1 MHLITKTSKL
11 IRTHKYNQYSDEDLI
26 ALYKRDQNKV
36 IIGELYKRY
45 GHLVFGVCLK
55 ILNNKLDSED
65 TTMQIFQ
72 SLGEKLV
79 KYEIKYLKS
88 WLYQVSQ
95 NECFMI
101 LRKSGKIREVE
112 FNEQQNDTPED
123 EGAVDIDNECFEK
136 NLTQALEMLKEEHRL
151 AIELFYNQEKSYV
164 QISNEMLWDLKKV
177 KSYIQNAKRNL
188 KLFLQNMCNEK

>member
-1 MHLITKTSKL
+1 M

-26 ALYKRDQNKV
+26 AVYKRDQNKV